1 MKNLKFITGLGCGV
15 IVGLI
20 LFAIVSF
27 KPDPA
32 VPLPQSSS
40 RISSISFPPGVY
52 RLNVDNAQ
60 YVVVITSGGGTA
72 IVRHR

>member
-1 MKNLKFITGLGCGV
+1 MSPGPTGDIVNYILPALR
-15 IVGLI
+15 VGLQI
-20 LFAIVSF
+20 YFLAQGNLSCISNTRC
-27 KPDPA
+27 
-32 VPLPQSSS
+32 